1 MVSEREKQAVRNFA
15 EGCNCAQAVLLT
27 YADVLGLTRE
37 QAAMVSVGFG
47 GGIGRLRDNCGAFSA
62 AVMLC
67 GVLEGREGALKEH
80 RPQTYARVQEVY
92 RRFVERN
99 GTINCAELLGRPAG
113 PEAPVP
119 EARTQAYYKS
129 RPCARII
136 RSACKIIDEML
147 AETAAG
153 AEMEESQHAGEA

>member
-1 MVSEREKQAVRNFA
+1 MISDREKQAVRNFA
-15 EGCNCAQAVLLT
+15 DGCNCAQAVTLA
-27 YADVLGLTRE
+27 YVDVLGLTPE

-67 GVLEGREGALKEH
+67 GVLEGKDGAAKEH
-80 RPQTYARVQEVY
+80 RPLTYARVQEVH

-99 GTINCAELLGRPAG
+99 GTINCAELLGRQPG

-119 EARTQAYYKS
+119 DARTQEYYRS

-147 AETAAG
+147 AENAAG
-153 AEMEESQHAGEA
+153 QQEE

>member
-1 MVSEREKQAVRNFA
+1 MISEREKQALRNFA
-15 EGCNCAQAVLLT
+15 SGCNCAQSVALA
-27 YADVLGLTRE
+27 YADVLGLTAE
-37 QAAMVSVGFG
+37 QVAMVSVGFG

-67 GVLEGREGALKEH
+67 GALEGPEGSRKEH

-92 RRFVERN
+92 RQFVERN
-99 GTINCAELLGRPAG
+99 GTINCAELLDRDPG

-119 EARTQAYYKS
+119 EERTPAYYKS

-136 RSACKIIDEML
+136 RSACQIINGMM
-147 AETAAG
+147 AETAEKG
-153 AEMEESQHAGEA
+153 ADCDA

>member
-1 MVSEREKQAVRNFA
+1 MISEREKQAVRNFA
-15 EGCNCAQAVLLT
+15 AGCNCAQSVLLA
-27 YADVLGLTRE
+27 YADVLGLTQE

-67 GVLEGREGALKEH
+67 GALEGKDGAKKEH
-80 RPQTYARVQEVY
+80 RPQTYVRVQEVC
-92 RRFVERN
+92 RRFTARN
-99 GTINCAELLGRPAG
+99 GTINCAELLGREKG

-119 EARTQAYYKS
+119 DDRTKEYYRR

-136 RSACKIIDEML
+136 RSACQIIDDML
-147 AETAAG
+147 AEHDAAKENND
-153 AEMEESQHAGEA
+153 A

>member
-1 MVSEREKQAVRNFA
+1 MISEREKQAVRNFA
-15 EGCNCAQAVLLT
+15 AGCNCAQSVLLA
-27 YADVLGLTRE
+27 YADVLGLSEE

-47 GGIGRLRDNCGAFSA
+47 GGMGRLRLHCGAYSA

-67 GVLEGREGALKEH
+67 GALEGPEGALKEH

-99 GTINCAELLGRPAG
+99 GTVSCAELLGRAAS
-113 PEAPVP
+113 PERPTP
-119 EARTQAYYKS
+119 DARTPEYYRS

-147 AETAAG
+147 QETQQEDNDAP
-153 AEMEESQHAGEA
+153 EA